1 MMLTRPRRSR
11 SYSTHKYM
19 RSFGSV
25 QSVMACAGAVTCPSE
40 YHSSVRFE
48 PGFGTLSARRTQR
61 CSVPVS
67 DQNKNMGCPLE
78 PALPKLRGDPSSAY
92 SEPLSTPYSWYTT
105 EIDRSPQAASAG
117 ETLDLFRLKPAG
129 AGRTAAKSLLRCLH
143 ERARAPLEHLY
154 EAAHGPGW
162 SLACALAWAVAC
174 L

>member
-1 MMLTRPRRSR
+1 MSTTHWPGLSPDLERSR
-11 SYSTHKYM
+11 
-19 RSFGSV
+19 RD
-25 QSVMACAGAVTCPSE
+25 
-40 YHSSVRFE
+40 E
-48 PGFGTLSARRTQR
+48 PNGVVYQFQIKIKTWAA
-61 CSVPVS
+61 
-67 DQNKNMGCPLE
+67 PLE

-105 EIDRSPQAASAG
+105 EIDRSPQAESAG
-117 ETLDLFRLKPAG
+117 ETLDLFRLKPAV

>member
-1 MMLTRPRRSR
+1 MI
-11 SYSTHKYM
+11 YAHYDIY
-19 RSFGSV
+19 GCV
-25 QSVMACAGAVTCPSE
+25 HSVMACAVAVASHGE
-40 YHSSVRFE
+40 YHSPARSEPRF
-48 PGFGTLSARRTQR
+48 GALSTRRIQR